1 MATQGSIKKM
11 IMKKMLVFVN
21 FTEASMQA
29 VKQASAFAKLHGAQM
44 HICHISKIENDDEA
58 QQKLKNYT
66 DVVEEMGAEVSI
78 LAARGEFF
86 SEALAITKRI
96 APDLVILGSV
106 GEEGFSIAHF
116 GSAVYKLVR
125 SLPAASLVIQ
135 RNAPMAASGY
145 RNAMLPLST
154 HGNFDR
160 VVKSLAG
167 VMARDGLV
175 TILGV
180 TVNNAELEEKF
191 LSNATSAQNE
201 LDRVGI
207 KWKFQTVGVSKI
219 SSGYAEII
227 LAESMKE
234 GMDLIAMPADV
245 SKLSQHFGKM
255 DKEALLSNSN
265 GIPVL
270 CLNTDMD

>member
-1 MATQGSIKKM
+1 
-11 IMKKMLVFVN
+11 MKKMLVFVN

-29 VKQASAFAKLHGAQM
+29 IKQASALAKLHGAQM
-44 HICHISKIENDDEA
+44 HICHISKTENDDEA
-58 QQKLKNYT
+58 QQKLNDYT
-66 DVVEEMGAEVSI
+66 EVVEEMGAEASI
-78 LAARGEFF
+78 LASRGEFF
-86 SEALAITKRI
+86 SEALILTKRI
-96 APDLVILGSV
+96 VPDLVILGSV

-145 RNAMLPLST
+145 HNAILPLSA
-154 HGNFDR
+154 HENFDR
-160 VVKSLAG
+160 LVKSLSG
-167 VMARDGLV
+167 VMAHDGLV

-191 LSNATSAQNE
+191 LANANSAQNE
-201 LDRVGI
+201 FDRLGI
-207 KWKFQTVGVSKI
+207 KCKFKTVSVSKI

-227 LAESMKE
+227 LAEMANE

-265 GIPVL
+265 GFPVL
-270 CLNTDMD
+270 CLNTDID